1 MYDIELERKQPMIK
15 ATRDEYEKIL
25 EEIQEIIDQRK
36 AAEEDQGNNQDQKTE

>member
-1 MYDIELERKQPMIK
+1 MIK

-36 AAEEDQGNNQDQKTE
+36 AAADQDQDDNQKTE

>member
-1 MYDIELERKQPMIK
+1 MIK

-36 AAEEDQGNNQDQKTE
+36 AAEHDQDSNQDQKTE